1 MCKYHLSV
9 ISHILSAACVT
20 AELVENINHLDKR
33 GGLGCADFSR
43 LVFFY
48 LKYNFVVFLLGLEE
62 VDKAGKDV

>member
-33 GGLGCADFSR
+33 GVLGCADFSR
-43 LVFFY
+43 LFFY

-62 VDKAGKDV
+62 VDKTGKDV